1 MKKHIILTSLVA
13 MGISCSAHAASDI
26 SFGGKYTQTDGTQ
39 ANIAD
44 TLAGVPYEYTKSDGT
59 TATVADHNTAPSM
72 TDFTYTDR
80 EGNTA
85 NLSTGVPAQSDF
97 WADTTADGV
106 NVKTTQSIVS
116 GATASR
122 DNYTYLNGAGEEV
135 VLGTS
140 AQDMVEKHT
149 LSDYAGGAEVTITN
163 GTADT
168 TFDGSLY
175 SFELDNGNK
184 FTLSADGTQLLDEN
198 GSVATPGAGTEMETK
213 FNEAQA
219 AYTAD
224 KAAVDAAVADTG
236 AKSTTEQANF
246 DAANT
251 VFNDDSAKIAELDG
265 FFATVGDATDA
276 YADAQAKQQVAKD
289 AYSANDTLLQAAKD
303 VYDAP
308 ILETITNGAND
319 AIDSALAQGG
329 AIRSELD
336 QKVNLSDAEAIF
348 AEKQQWVDNTLGIE
362 SANSNSVADALTGE
376 IAGNESTFSGA
387 INVIDDAVSK
397 NTSDIAAN
405 KTAIETNATNIATNA
420 TNIAANKTAIESEV
434 ARATAAEAELD
445 GKIETNAA
453 NIAANATNIATN
465 ATNIAAN
472 KTAIESEVSRATA
485 AEAELD
491 GKIALNTTAIEE
503 EVANRVAGDE
513 MTLSAAKAYADA
525 KNSMS
530 LQSAYDYTDKKV
542 NALEKDLS
550 AGIASAAAMSSVAVS
565 NVAKGEV
572 SVGGGYGY
580 YNSQSAVALG
590 AAMGLTDNW
599 SVNAAAGLS
608 DSNITFRA
616 GTNYKFKLF

>member
-1 MKKHIILTSLVA
+1 MKKTFILTSLVA
-13 MGISCSAHAASDI
+13 IGISCSAHAASDV
-26 SFGGKYTQTDGTQ
+26 SFGGKYTQTDGAQ
-39 ANIAD
+39 ANVSDA
-44 TLAGVPYEYTKSDGT
+44 LAGVPYEYTKSDGT

-122 DNYTYLNGAGEEV
+122 DNYKYLNGAGEEV
-135 VLGTS
+135 VLGAA
-140 AQDMVEKHT
+140 AQDMVENHT
-149 LSDYAGGAEVTITN
+149 LSDYAGGTEVTVTN
-163 GTADT
+163 GAADT

-236 AKSTTEQANF
+236 AKWTTEQANF
-246 DAANT
+246 AAAET
-251 VFNDDSAKIAELDG
+251 VFNDDSAKIAELDER
-265 FFATVGDATDA
+265 FATVGVATEA
-276 YADAQAKQQVAKD
+276 LAAAKANQQVAMD
-289 AYSANDTLLQAAKD
+289 AFVANGELYQAAKD

-329 AIRSELD
+329 VIRNELD
-336 QKVNLSDAEAIF
+336 QKVNLSDAEEIF

-362 SANSNSVADALTGE
+362 SANSNAVADALTGE
-376 IAGNESTFSGA
+376 IAGDETTFSGA

-397 NTSDIAAN
+397 NTADIVAN
-405 KTAIETNATNIATNA
+405 KTAIETNATNIAV
-420 TNIAANKTAIESEV
+420 NKTAIESEV

-445 GKIETNAA
+445 GKI
-453 NIAANATNIATN
+453 
-465 ATNIAAN
+465 
-472 KTAIESEVSRATA
+472 
-485 AEAELD
+485 
-491 GKIALNTTAIEE
+491 ALNTAAIEE
-503 EVANRVAGDE
+503 EVANRIAGDE

-530 LQSAYDYTDKKV
+530 LKSAYDYTDKKV
-542 NALEKDLS
+542 DALEEELS

-608 DSNITFRA
+608 DSNVTFRA

>member
-1 MKKHIILTSLVA
+1 MKKNFILTSLVA
-13 MGISCSAHAASDI
+13 IGISCSAHAASDI

-44 TLAGVPYEYTKSDGT
+44 ALAGVPYEYTKSDGT
-59 TATVADHNTAPSM
+59 TATVADHNTDPSM

-97 WADTTADGV
+97 WADTTADSV
-106 NVKTTQSIVS
+106 NVKTTQTIVS

-135 VLGTS
+135 VLGAA
-140 AQDMVEKHT
+140 AQHMVETHT

-163 GTADT
+163 GAADT

-184 FTLSADGTQLLDEN
+184 FTLSADGTQLLDKN

-213 FNEAQA
+213 FSAAQA

-236 AKSTTEQANF
+236 AKWTTEQANF
-246 DAANT
+246 AAAET
-251 VFNDDSAKIAELDG
+251 VFNDDSAKITELDG
-265 FFATVGDATDA
+265 FFATVGTATEAYDA
-276 YADAQAKQQVAKD
+276 AQAKQQVAKD
-289 AYSANDTLLQAAKD
+289 AYAANDTLLQAAKD

-336 QKVNLSDAEAIF
+336 QKVNQSDAEAIF

-362 SANSNSVADALTGE
+362 SVKSDAVADALTGE
-376 IAGNESTFSGA
+376 IAGNETTFSGA

-445 GKIETNAA
+445 GKIALNTA
-453 NIAANATNIATN
+453 
-465 ATNIAAN
+465 
-472 KTAIESEVSRATA
+472 AIESEV
-485 AEAELD
+485 
-491 GKIALNTTAIEE
+491 
-503 EVANRVAGDE
+503 ANRIAGDE
-513 MTLSAAKAYADA
+513 RTLSAAKAYADA
-525 KNSMS
+525 KNTMS
-530 LQSAYDYTDKKV
+530 LKSAYDYTDKKV
-542 NALEKDLS
+542 DALEEELS

-608 DSNITFRA
+608 DSNVTFRA

>member
-135 VLGTS
+135 TLGTS

-198 GSVATPGAGTEMETK
+198 GSVTTPGAGTEMETK

-224 KAAVDAAVADTG
+224 KAAVDAAVTDTG
-236 AKSTTEQANF
+236 VKSTTEQANF

-251 VFNDDSAKIAELDG
+251 VFNDDSAKIEELDG

-289 AYSANDTLLQAAKD
+289 AYAANDTLLQAAKD
-303 VYDAP
+303 VYDMP

-319 AIDSALAQGG
+319 AIDNALAQGG

-405 KTAIETNATNIATNA
+405 KTAIETNAA
-420 TNIAANKTAIESEV
+420 NIAANKTAIESEV
-434 ARATAAEAELD
+434 ARATAAEAKLD

-453 NIAANATNIATN
+453 
-465 ATNIAAN
+465 NIAAN

>member
-1 MKKHIILTSLVA
+1 MKKTFILTSLVA
-13 MGISCSAHAASDI
+13 IGISCSAHAASDV
-26 SFGGKYTQTDGTQ
+26 SFGGKYTQTDGSQ
-39 ANIAD
+39 ANVSDA
-44 TLAGVPYEYTKSDGT
+44 LAGVPYEYTKSDGT
-59 TATVADHNTAPSM
+59 TATVADHNTDPTL

-122 DNYTYLNGAGEEV
+122 DNYKYLNGAGEEV
-135 VLGTS
+135 VLGAA
-140 AQDMVEKHT
+140 AQDMVENHT
-149 LSDYAGGAEVTITN
+149 LSDYAGGTEVTVTN
-163 GTADT
+163 GAADT

-236 AKSTTEQANF
+236 AKWTTEQANF
-246 DAANT
+246 AAAET
-251 VFNDDSAKIAELDG
+251 VFNDDSAKITELNG
-265 FFATVGDATDA
+265 FFATVGTATEAYDA
-276 YADAQAKQQVAKD
+276 AQAKQQVAKD
-289 AYSANDTLLQAAKD
+289 AYAANDTLLQAAKD

-336 QKVNLSDAEAIF
+336 QKVNQSDAEAIF

-362 SANSNSVADALTGE
+362 SAKTDAVADALSGE
-376 IAGNESTFSGA
+376 IAGNETTFSGA
-387 INVIDDAVSK
+387 INAIDDAVSK

-405 KTAIETNATNIATNA
+405 KTAIETNATDIAANKIAIETNATNIATNT

-434 ARATAAEAELD
+434 ARATA
-445 GKIETNAA
+445 
-453 NIAANATNIATN
+453 
-465 ATNIAAN
+465 
-472 KTAIESEVSRATA
+472 V
-485 AEAELD
+485 EAELD
-491 GKIALNTTAIEE
+491 GKIALNTAAIES
-503 EVANRVAGDE
+503 EVANRIAGDE
-513 MTLSAAKAYADA
+513 MTLSAAKAYVDA
-525 KNSMS
+525 KNSLS
-530 LQSAYDYTDKKV
+530 LKSAYDYTDKKV
-542 NALEKDLS
+542 DALEEELS

-608 DSNITFRA
+608 DSNVTFRA

>member
-1 MKKHIILTSLVA
+1 MKKHVFLTSLVA
-13 MGISCSAHAASDI
+13 IGISCSAHAASDI

-44 TLAGVPYEYTKSDGT
+44 ALAGVPYEYTKSDGT
-59 TATVADHNTAPSM
+59 TATVADHNTDPSM

-106 NVKTTQSIVS
+106 NVKTTQDIVS

-135 VLGTS
+135 VLGAE
-140 AQDMVEKHT
+140 AQHMVETHT
-149 LSDYAGGAEVTITN
+149 LSDYAGGAEVTITD
-163 GTADT
+163 GAADT

-236 AKSTTEQANF
+236 AKWTTEQANF
-246 DAANT
+246 AAAET
-251 VFNDDSAKIAELDG
+251 VFNDDSAKIEELNG
-265 FFATVGDATDA
+265 FFETVDTATEAYDA
-276 YADAQAKQQVAKD
+276 AQAKQQVAKD
-289 AYSANDTLLQAAKD
+289 AYAANDTLLQAAKD

-336 QKVNLSDAEAIF
+336 QKVNQSDAEAIF

-362 SANSNSVADALTGE
+362 SANSDAVADALTGE
-376 IAGNESTFSGA
+376 IAGNETTFSGA
-387 INVIDDAVSK
+387 INAIDNAVSK

-445 GKIETNAA
+445 GKI
-453 NIAANATNIATN
+453 
-465 ATNIAAN
+465 
-472 KTAIESEVSRATA
+472 
-485 AEAELD
+485 
-491 GKIALNTTAIEE
+491 ALNTAAIEE
-503 EVANRVAGDE
+503 EVANRIAGDE

-525 KNSMS
+525 KNTMS
-530 LQSAYDYTDKKV
+530 LKSAYDYTDKKV
-542 NALEKDLS
+542 DALEEELS

-608 DSNITFRA
+608 DSNVTFRA

>member
-1 MKKHIILTSLVA
+1 MKKNIILTSLVA
-13 MGISCSAHAASDI
+13 IGISCSAHAASDI

-44 TLAGVPYEYTKSDGT
+44 ALAGVPYEYTKSDGT
-59 TATVADHNTAPSM
+59 TATVADHNTDPSM

-135 VLGTS
+135 VLGAE
-140 AQDMVEKHT
+140 AQHMVETYT

-198 GSVATPGAGTEMETK
+198 GNTVTPGAGEIIETK

-224 KAAVDAAVADTG
+224 KAAVDAAVTDTG
-236 AKSTTEQANF
+236 AKWTTEQANF
-246 DAANT
+246 AAAEI
-251 VFNDDSAKIAELDG
+251 VFNDDSAKITELDG

-289 AYSANDTLLQAAKD
+289 AYAANDTLLRAAKD

-319 AIDSALAQGG
+319 AIDSALATGG

-336 QKVNLSDAEAIF
+336 VNATAI
-348 AEKQQWVDNTLGIE
+348 ADNKTAIE
-362 SANSNSVADALTGE
+362 TNATNITTNATNITTNATNIAANKTAIETNATN
-376 IAGNESTFSGA
+376 IATNAT
-387 INVIDDAVSK
+387 N
-397 NTSDIAAN
+397 IAAN

-434 ARATAAEAELD
+434 ARATAAEA
-445 GKIETNAA
+445 K
-453 NIAANATNIATN
+453 
-465 ATNIAAN
+465 
-472 KTAIESEVSRATA
+472 
-485 AEAELD
+485 LD
-491 GKIALNTTAIEE
+491 GKIALNTAAIES
-503 EVANRVAGDE
+503 EVANRIAGDE

-525 KNSMS
+525 KNTMS
-530 LQSAYDYTDKKV
+530 LKSAYDYTDKKV
-542 NALEKDLS
+542 DALEEDLS

-608 DSNITFRA
+608 DSNVTFRA

>member
-1 MKKHIILTSLVA
+1 MKKHVFLTSLVA
-13 MGISCSAHAASDI
+13 IAMSTPAFAATDVT
-26 SFGGKYTQTDGTQ
+26 FGGKYTQTDGTQ

-44 TLAGVPYEYTKSDGT
+44 ALAGVPYEYIKSDGT
-59 TATVADHNTAPSM
+59 TATVADHNTAPSV

-80 EGNTA
+80 EGNPA
-85 NLSTGVPAQSDF
+85 DLSTGVPAQSDF

-106 NVKTTQSIVS
+106 NVKTTQTIVS

-135 VLGTS
+135 VLG
-140 AQDMVEKHT
+140 AEEQDMVKTHT

-163 GTADT
+163 GAADT

-175 SFELDNGNK
+175 EFDFEGQTFKLSSDGLAYTLNGVPQEEPTETSSK
-184 FTLSADGTQLLDEN
+184 ALFDLL
-198 GSVATPGAGTEMETK
+198 TEVRG
-213 FNEAQA
+213 

-236 AKSTTEQANF
+236 AKWTTEQANF
-246 DAANT
+246 AAAET
-251 VFNDDSAKIAELDG
+251 VFNNDSAKITELDG
-265 FFATVGDATDA
+265 FFATVGTATNAYDA
-276 YADAQAKQQVAKD
+276 AQAKQQAAKD
-289 AYSANDTLLQAAKD
+289 AYAANDTLLNDAKA

-308 ILETITNGAND
+308 ILETITDGAND

-336 QKVNLSDAEAIF
+336 VNATAI
-348 AEKQQWVDNTLGIE
+348 ADNKTVIE
-362 SANSNSVADALTGE
+362 TNATNIATNATNIAANKTAIETNASN
-376 IAGNESTFSGA
+376 IATNATNIAANKTA
-387 INVIDDAVSK
+387 IETNASNIAT
-397 NTSDIAAN
+397 NATNIAAN
-405 KTAIETNATNIATNA
+405 KTAIETNATNIAANKTAIEVNA

-445 GKIETNAA
+445 GKI
-453 NIAANATNIATN
+453 
-465 ATNIAAN
+465 
-472 KTAIESEVSRATA
+472 
-485 AEAELD
+485 
-491 GKIALNTTAIEE
+491 ALNTAAIEE
-503 EVANRVAGDE
+503 EVANRIAGDE

-525 KNSMS
+525 KNTMS
-530 LQSAYDYTDKKV
+530 LKSAYDYTDKKV
-542 NALEKDLS
+542 DALEEELS

-608 DSNITFRA
+608 DSNVTFRA

>member
-26 SFGGKYTQTDGTQ
+26 SFGGQYTQTDGTQ
-39 ANIAD
+39 VNVAD
-44 TLAGVPYEYTKSDGT
+44 ALSSVSYEYTKSDGT
-59 TATVADHNTAPSM
+59 HATVADHNTDPSM

-80 EGNTA
+80 EGNA
-85 NLSTGVPAQSDF
+85 ADLSTGVPAQSDF

-135 VLGTS
+135 VLGTA

-149 LSDYAGGAEVTITN
+149 LSDYAGGAEVTVTN
-163 GTADT
+163 GTSDT

-184 FTLSADGTQLLDEN
+184 FTLSADGTRLLDEN
-198 GSVATPGAGTEMETK
+198 GNEVTPGAGEYIETK

-219 AYTAD
+219 AYNAD

-236 AKSTTEQANF
+236 AKWATEQANF
-246 DAANT
+246 AAAET
-251 VFNDDSAKIAELDG
+251 VFNDDSAKITELDG

-289 AYSANDTLLQAAKD
+289 AYAAKETLLQAAKD

-308 ILETITNGAND
+308 ILETITDGAND

-336 QKVNLSDAEAIF
+336 VNATAI
-348 AEKQQWVDNTLGIE
+348 
-362 SANSNSVADALTGE
+362 AD
-376 IAGNESTFSGA
+376 
-387 INVIDDAVSK
+387 
-397 NTSDIAAN
+397 N
-405 KTAIETNATNIATNA
+405 KTAIETNATNIATNSNAISAEKTRAETAEAELGDKIATNVANIASNKTVIDANAANIATNA
-420 TNIAANKTAIESEV
+420 TNIAANKTAIE
-434 ARATAAEAELD
+434 
-445 GKIETNAA
+445 
-453 NIAANATNIATN
+453 ANAV
-465 ATNIAAN
+465 NIAAN
-472 KTAIESEVSRATA
+472 KTAIESEVVRATT

-491 GKIALNTTAIEE
+491 GKIALNSAAIEE
-503 EVANRVAGDE
+503 EVANRIAGDE

-525 KNSMS
+525 KSAMS
-530 LQSAYDYTDKKV
+530 LKSAYDYADKKV
-542 NALEKDLS
+542 DALEEELS

-608 DSNITFRA
+608 DSNVTFRA

>member
-85 NLSTGVPAQSDF
+85 DLSTGVPAQSDF

-336 QKVNLSDAEAIF
+336 QKVNQSDAEAIF

-434 ARATAAEAELD
+434 
-445 GKIETNAA
+445 
-453 NIAANATNIATN
+453 
-465 ATNIAAN
+465 
-472 KTAIESEVSRATA
+472 SRATA

-503 EVANRVAGDE
+503 EVANRIAGDE

>member
-1 MKKHIILTSLVA
+1 MKKNFILTSLVA
-13 MGISCSAHAASDI
+13 IGISCSAHAASDI

-39 ANIAD
+39 ANVSDA
-44 TLAGVPYEYTKSDGT
+44 LAGVPYEYTKSDGT
-59 TATVADHNTAPSM
+59 TATVADHNTDPTL

-80 EGNTA
+80 EGNIA

-106 NVKTTQSIVS
+106 NVKTTQTIVS

-122 DNYTYLNGAGEEV
+122 DNYTYLNGAGEIV
-135 VLGTS
+135 TLGEN
-140 AQDMVEKHT
+140 AQDMKET
-149 LSDYAGGAEVTITN
+149 IALNSDYANGASVDVIN
-163 GTADT
+163 GTAGEFSGGLYT
-168 TFDGSLY
+168 VEDGGY
-175 SFELDNGNK
+175 IYR
-184 FTLSADGTQLLDEN
+184 LSEDGTKLVDDRNLDVTPTA
-198 GSVATPGAGTEMETK
+198 GSALETK
-213 FNEAQA
+213 FNNMVL
-219 AYTAD
+219 AYNTD
-224 KAAVDAAVADTG
+224 KAAIETAKTTTADN
-236 AKSTTEQANF
+236 KLLEDANF
-246 DAANT
+246 AVANT
-251 VFNDDSAKIAELDG
+251 VFENDSAKITELDG

-276 YADAQAKQQVAKD
+276 YDAAQAKQQVAKD
-289 AYSANDTLLQAAKD
+289 AYAANDTLLRAAKD

-336 QKVNLSDAEAIF
+336 QKVNRSDAEAIF

-362 SANSNSVADALTGE
+362 SVKSDAVADALTGE
-376 IAGNESTFSGA
+376 IAGNETTFSGA

-405 KTAIETNATNIATNA
+405 KTAIETNATNIA
-420 TNIAANKTAIESEV
+420 ANKTAIESEV
-434 ARATAAEAELD
+434 ARATAAEAQ
-445 GKIETNAA
+445 
-453 NIAANATNIATN
+453 
-465 ATNIAAN
+465 
-472 KTAIESEVSRATA
+472 
-485 AEAELD
+485 LD
-491 GKIALNTTAIEE
+491 GKIALNTAAIES
-503 EVANRVAGDE
+503 EVANRIAGDE

-525 KNSMS
+525 KNTMS
-530 LQSAYDYTDKKV
+530 LKSAYDYTDKKV
-542 NALEKDLS
+542 DALEEELS

-608 DSNITFRA
+608 DSNVTFRA

>member
-26 SFGGKYTQTDGTQ
+26 SFGGQYTQTDGTQ
-39 ANIAD
+39 ANVAD
-44 TLAGVPYEYTKSDGT
+44 ALSSVSYEYTKSDGT
-59 TATVADHNTAPSM
+59 TATVADHNTDPSM

-80 EGNTA
+80 EGNA
-85 NLSTGVPAQSDF
+85 ADLSTGVPAQSDF

-135 VLGTS
+135 VLGAA

-149 LSDYAGGAEVTITN
+149 LSDYAGGAEVTVTN
-163 GTADT
+163 GTSDT

-236 AKSTTEQANF
+236 AKWTTEQANF
-246 DAANT
+246 AAAET
-251 VFNDDSAKIAELDG
+251 VFNDDSAKITELDG
-265 FFATVGDATDA
+265 FFATVGTATDA

-289 AYSANDTLLQAAKD
+289 AYAANDTLLQAAKD

-336 QKVNLSDAEAIF
+336 VNATAI
-348 AEKQQWVDNTLGIE
+348 
-362 SANSNSVADALTGE
+362 AD
-376 IAGNESTFSGA
+376 
-387 INVIDDAVSK
+387 
-397 NTSDIAAN
+397 N
-405 KTAIETNATNIATNA
+405 KTAIETNATNIATNSNAISAEKTRAETAEAELGGKIETNTANIATNATNIATNA
-420 TNIAANKTAIESEV
+420 TNIAANKTAIE
-434 ARATAAEAELD
+434 A
-445 GKIETNAA
+445 NAA
-453 NIAANATNIATN
+453 NIATN

-472 KTAIESEVSRATA
+472 KTAIETNATNIAANKTAIEANAVNIAANKTAIESEVVRATT

-491 GKIALNTTAIEE
+491 GKIALNSAAIEE
-503 EVANRVAGDE
+503 EVANRIAGDE

-525 KNSMS
+525 KSAMS
-530 LQSAYDYTDKKV
+530 LKSAYDYADKKV
-542 NALEKDLS
+542 DALEEELS

-608 DSNITFRA
+608 DSNVTFRA

>member
-26 SFGGKYTQTDGTQ
+26 SFGGQYTQTDGTQ
-39 ANIAD
+39 VNVAD
-44 TLAGVPYEYTKSDGT
+44 ALSSVSYEYTKSDGT
-59 TATVADHNTAPSM
+59 HATVADHNTDPSM

-80 EGNTA
+80 EGNA
-85 NLSTGVPAQSDF
+85 ADLSTGVPAQSDF

-135 VLGTS
+135 VLGAA

-149 LSDYAGGAEVTITN
+149 LSDYAGGAEVTVTN
-163 GTADT
+163 GTSDT

-184 FTLSADGTQLLDEN
+184 FTLSADGTRLLDEN
-198 GSVATPGAGTEMETK
+198 GNEVTPGAGEYIETK

-219 AYTAD
+219 AYNAD
-224 KAAVDAAVADTG
+224 KAAVDAAVTDTG
-236 AKSTTEQANF
+236 AKWATEQANF
-246 DAANT
+246 AAAET
-251 VFNDDSAKIAELDG
+251 VFNDDSAKITELDG

-289 AYSANDTLLQAAKD
+289 AYAAKETLLQAAKD

-308 ILETITNGAND
+308 ILETITDGAND

-336 QKVNLSDAEAIF
+336 VNATAI
-348 AEKQQWVDNTLGIE
+348 
-362 SANSNSVADALTGE
+362 AD
-376 IAGNESTFSGA
+376 
-387 INVIDDAVSK
+387 
-397 NTSDIAAN
+397 N
-405 KTAIETNATNIATNA
+405 KTAIETNATNIATNSNAISAEKTRAETAEAELGDKIA
-420 TNIAANKTAIESEV
+420 TNAANIASNKTAIDANAANIATNAANIASNKTAIDANTANIAANKTAIESEV
-434 ARATAAEAELD
+434 VRAT
-445 GKIETNAA
+445 T
-453 NIAANATNIATN
+453 
-465 ATNIAAN
+465 
-472 KTAIESEVSRATA
+472 

-491 GKIALNTTAIEE
+491 GKIALNSAAIEE
-503 EVANRVAGDE
+503 EVANRIAGDE

-525 KNSMS
+525 KSAMS
-530 LQSAYDYTDKKV
+530 LKSAYDYADKKV
-542 NALEKDLS
+542 DALEEELS

-608 DSNITFRA
+608 DSNVTFRA

>member
-1 MKKHIILTSLVA
+1 MKKTFVLTSL
-13 MGISCSAHAASDI
+13 AAIVMSSPAIAATDVTF
-26 SFGGKYTQTDGTQ
+26 SGKYNGDMNVADGV
-39 ANIAD
+39 AD
-44 TLAGVPYEYTKSDGT
+44 TTYDYVKSDGT
-59 TATVADHNTAPSM
+59 SASGVAYNMDPLL
-72 TDFTYTDR
+72 TDFTYTDK
-80 EGNTA
+80 EGNQA
-85 NLSTGVPAQSDF
+85 DLSTGTPVQSDF
-97 WADTTADGV
+97 VGATVADGV
-106 NVKTTQSIVS
+106 NVKSTQEVVS

-122 DNYTYLNGAGEEV
+122 DNYTYVNGAGDEV
-135 VLGTS
+135 VLGTA
-140 AQDMVEKHT
+140 AQDMVDTHT

-163 GTADT
+163 GAADT

-236 AKSTTEQANF
+236 AKWTTEQANF
-246 DAANT
+246 AAAET
-251 VFNDDSAKIAELDG
+251 VFNDDSAKIAELDER
-265 FFATVGDATDA
+265 FSTVGVATEA
-276 YADAQAKQQVAKD
+276 LAAAKANQQVAMD
-289 AYSANDTLLQAAKD
+289 AFVANGELFQAAKD

-329 AIRSELD
+329 AIRNELD
-336 QKVNLSDAEAIF
+336 QKVNLSDAEEIF

-362 SANSNSVADALTGE
+362 SANSNAVAGALTGE
-376 IAGNESTFSGA
+376 IAGDETTFSGA

-397 NTSDIAAN
+397 NTADIAAN

-420 TNIAANKTAIESEV
+420 ANIATNATNIAENKTAIESEV
-434 ARATAAEAELD
+434 ARA
-445 GKIETNAA
+445 K
-453 NIAANATNIATN
+453 
-465 ATNIAAN
+465 
-472 KTAIESEVSRATA
+472 A

-491 GKIALNTTAIEE
+491 GKIALNTAAIEE
-503 EVANRVAGDE
+503 EVANRIAGDD

-530 LQSAYDYTDKKV
+530 LKSAYDYADSKV
-542 NALEKDLS
+542 NALEDEMS
-550 AGIASAAAMSSVAVS
+550 AGIASAVAMSSVAVS

-608 DSNITFRA
+608 DSNVTFRA

>member
-1 MKKHIILTSLVA
+1 MKKTFILTSLVA
-13 MGISCSAHAASDI
+13 IGISCSAHAASDV
-26 SFGGKYTQTDGTQ
+26 SFGGKYTQTDGSQ
-39 ANIAD
+39 ANVSDA
-44 TLAGVPYEYTKSDGT
+44 LAGVPYEYTKSDGT
-59 TATVADHNTAPSM
+59 TATVADHNTDPTL

-85 NLSTGVPAQSDF
+85 NLSTGTPAQSDF

-122 DNYTYLNGAGEEV
+122 DNYKYLNGAGEEV
-135 VLGTS
+135 VLGAA
-140 AQDMVEKHT
+140 AQDMVENHT
-149 LSDYAGGAEVTITN
+149 LSDYAGGTEVTITN

-236 AKSTTEQANF
+236 AKWATEQSNF
-246 DAANT
+246 AAAET
-251 VFNDDSAKIAELDG
+251 VFNNDSAKITELDG
-265 FFATVGDATDA
+265 FFATVGTATEAYDA
-276 YADAQAKQQVAKD
+276 AQAKQQVAKD
-289 AYSANDTLLQAAKD
+289 AYAANDTLLQAAKD
-303 VYDAP
+303 VYDAL

-336 QKVNLSDAEAIF
+336 QKVNRSDAEAIF

-362 SANSNSVADALTGE
+362 SAKTDAVADALSGE
-376 IAGNESTFSGA
+376 IAGNETTFSGA

-405 KTAIETNATNIATNA
+405 KTAIETNATDIAANKIAIETNATNIATNA

-434 ARATAAEAELD
+434 ARATA
-445 GKIETNAA
+445 
-453 NIAANATNIATN
+453 
-465 ATNIAAN
+465 
-472 KTAIESEVSRATA
+472 V
-485 AEAELD
+485 EAELD
-491 GKIALNTTAIEE
+491 GKIALNTAAIEE
-503 EVANRVAGDE
+503 EVANRIAGDE

-530 LQSAYDYTDKKV
+530 LKSAYDYTDKRV
-542 NALEKDLS
+542 DALEEELS
-550 AGIASAAAMSSVAVS
+550 AGIASAAAMSSVVVS

-572 SVGGGYGY
+572 SIGGGYGY

-590 AAMGLTDNW
+590 AAIGLTDNW

-608 DSNITFRA
+608 DSNVTVRA

>member
-1 MKKHIILTSLVA
+1 MKKHVFLTSLVA
-13 MGISCSAHAASDI
+13 IGISCSAHAASDI

-44 TLAGVPYEYTKSDGT
+44 ALAGVPYEYTKSDGT

-80 EGNTA
+80 KGNTA

-106 NVKTTQSIVS
+106 NVKTTQDIVS

-135 VLGTS
+135 VLGAE
-140 AQDMVEKHT
+140 AQHMVETHT

-236 AKSTTEQANF
+236 AKWTTERANF
-246 DAANT
+246 AAAET
-251 VFNDDSAKIAELDG
+251 VFNDDSAKIEELNG
-265 FFATVGDATDA
+265 FFETVDTATEAYDA
-276 YADAQAKQQVAKD
+276 AQAKQQVAKD
-289 AYSANDTLLQAAKD
+289 AYAANDTLLQAAKD

-336 QKVNLSDAEAIF
+336 QKVNQSDAEAIF

-362 SANSNSVADALTGE
+362 SANSDAVADALTGE

-387 INVIDDAVSK
+387 INAIDNAVSK
-397 NTSDIAAN
+397 NTSDIAANKTAIESNATNIATNTANIATNATNIAAN

-445 GKIETNAA
+445 GKI
-453 NIAANATNIATN
+453 
-465 ATNIAAN
+465 
-472 KTAIESEVSRATA
+472 
-485 AEAELD
+485 
-491 GKIALNTTAIEE
+491 ALNTAAIEE
-503 EVANRVAGDE
+503 EVANRIAGDE

>member
-1 MKKHIILTSLVA
+1 MKKTFVLTSL
-13 MGISCSAHAASDI
+13 AAIVMSSPAIAATDVTF
-26 SFGGKYTQTDGTQ
+26 SGKYNGDMNVADGV
-39 ANIAD
+39 AD
-44 TLAGVPYEYTKSDGT
+44 TTYDYVKSDGT
-59 TATVADHNTAPSM
+59 SASGVAYNTDPLL
-72 TDFTYTDR
+72 TDFTYTDK
-80 EGNTA
+80 EGNQA
-85 NLSTGVPAQSDF
+85 DLSTGTPVQSDF
-97 WADTTADGV
+97 VGATVADGV
-106 NVKTTQSIVS
+106 NVKTTQEVVS
-116 GATASR
+116 GAAASR
-122 DNYTYLNGAGEEV
+122 GNYTYVNGAGDEV
-135 VLGTS
+135 TLGTA
-140 AQDMVEKHT
+140 AQDMVDTHT

-236 AKSTTEQANF
+236 AKWTTEQANF
-246 DAANT
+246 AAAET
-251 VFNDDSAKIAELDG
+251 VFNDDSAKIAELDER
-265 FFATVGDATDA
+265 FATVGVATEA
-276 YADAQAKQQVAKD
+276 LAAAKANQQVAMD
-289 AYSANDTLLQAAKD
+289 AFVANGELYQAAKD

-329 AIRSELD
+329 VIRNELD
-336 QKVNLSDAEAIF
+336 QKVNLSDAEEIF

-362 SANSNSVADALTGE
+362 SANSNAVADALTGE
-376 IAGNESTFSGA
+376 IAGDETTFSGA

-397 NTSDIAAN
+397 NTADIVAN
-405 KTAIETNATNIATNA
+405 KTAIETNATNIAV
-420 TNIAANKTAIESEV
+420 NKTAIESEV

-445 GKIETNAA
+445 GKI
-453 NIAANATNIATN
+453 
-465 ATNIAAN
+465 
-472 KTAIESEVSRATA
+472 
-485 AEAELD
+485 
-491 GKIALNTTAIEE
+491 ALNTAAIEE
-503 EVANRVAGDE
+503 EVANRIAGDE

-530 LQSAYDYTDKKV
+530 LKSAYDYADSKV
-542 NALEKDLS
+542 NALEDEMS
-550 AGIASAAAMSSVAVS
+550 AGIASAVAMSSVAVS

-608 DSNITFRA
+608 DSNVTFRA

>member
-1 MKKHIILTSLVA
+1 

-26 SFGGKYTQTDGTQ
+26 SFGGNYTQTDGTQ

-44 TLAGVPYEYTKSDGT
+44 ALAGVPYEYTKSDGT

-135 VLGTS
+135 ALGTS
-140 AQDMVEKHT
+140 AQDMVEKHI

-198 GSVATPGAGTEMETK
+198 GNTVTPGAGEIIETK

-246 DAANT
+246 AAAET

-265 FFATVGDATDA
+265 FFATVGTATDA

-289 AYSANDTLLQAAKD
+289 AYAANDTLLQAAKD

-405 KTAIETNATNIATNA
+405 KTAIETNATNIAANKTAIETNA
-420 TNIAANKTAIESEV
+420 TNIAANKTAIE
-434 ARATAAEAELD
+434 
-445 GKIETNAA
+445 TNAT
-453 NIAANATNIATN
+453 NIAANKTAIETNATNIATN
-465 ATNIAAN
+465 AANIAAN

-503 EVANRVAGDE
+503 EVANRIAGDE

>member
-26 SFGGKYTQTDGTQ
+26 SFGGQYTQTDGTQ
-39 ANIAD
+39 ANVAD
-44 TLAGVPYEYTKSDGT
+44 ALSSVSYEYTKSDGT
-59 TATVADHNTAPSM
+59 TATVADHNTDPSM

-80 EGNTA
+80 EGNA
-85 NLSTGVPAQSDF
+85 ADLSTGVPAQSDF

-135 VLGTS
+135 VLGAA

-149 LSDYAGGAEVTITN
+149 LSDYAGGAEVTVTN
-163 GTADT
+163 GTSDT

-236 AKSTTEQANF
+236 AKWTTEQANF
-246 DAANT
+246 AAAET
-251 VFNDDSAKIAELDG
+251 VFNDDSAKITELDG
-265 FFATVGDATDA
+265 FFATVGTATDA

-289 AYSANDTLLQAAKD
+289 AYAANDTLLQAAKD

-336 QKVNLSDAEAIF
+336 QKVNQSDAEAIF

-362 SANSNSVADALTGE
+362 SANSDAVADALTGE
-376 IAGNESTFSGA
+376 IAGNETTFSGA
-387 INVIDDAVSK
+387 INAIDNAVSK
-397 NTSDIAAN
+397 NASDIAAN

-434 ARATAAEAELD
+434 VRAT
-445 GKIETNAA
+445 T
-453 NIAANATNIATN
+453 
-465 ATNIAAN
+465 
-472 KTAIESEVSRATA
+472 

-491 GKIALNTTAIEE
+491 GKIALNSAAIEE
-503 EVANRVAGDE
+503 EVANRIAGDE

-525 KNSMS
+525 KSAMS
-530 LQSAYDYTDKKV
+530 LKSAYDYTDKKV
-542 NALEKDLS
+542 DALEEELS

-608 DSNITFRA
+608 DSNVTFRA

>member
-1 MKKHIILTSLVA
+1 MKKHVFLTSLVA
-13 MGISCSAHAASDI
+13 IGISCSAHAASDI

-44 TLAGVPYEYTKSDGT
+44 ALAGVPYEYTKSDGT
-59 TATVADHNTAPSM
+59 TATVADHNTDPSM

-106 NVKTTQSIVS
+106 NVKTTQTIVS

-135 VLGTS
+135 ILGTE
-140 AQDMVEKHT
+140 AQHMVETHT

-163 GTADT
+163 GAADT

-236 AKSTTEQANF
+236 AKWATEQSNF
-246 DAANT
+246 AAAET
-251 VFNDDSAKIAELDG
+251 VFNDDSAKITELNG
-265 FFATVGDATDA
+265 FFATVGTATEAYDA
-276 YADAQAKQQVAKD
+276 AQAKQQVAKD
-289 AYSANDTLLQAAKD
+289 AYAANDTLLQAAKD

-336 QKVNLSDAEAIF
+336 QKVNQSDAEAIF

-362 SANSNSVADALTGE
+362 SANSDAVADALTGE
-376 IAGNESTFSGA
+376 IAGNETTFSGA
-387 INVIDDAVSK
+387 INAIDNAVSK

-445 GKIETNAA
+445 GKI
-453 NIAANATNIATN
+453 
-465 ATNIAAN
+465 
-472 KTAIESEVSRATA
+472 
-485 AEAELD
+485 
-491 GKIALNTTAIEE
+491 ALNTAAIEE
-503 EVANRVAGDE
+503 EVANRIAGDE

-525 KNSMS
+525 KNTMS
-530 LQSAYDYTDKKV
+530 LKSAYDYTDKKV
-542 NALEKDLS
+542 DALEEELS

-608 DSNITFRA
+608 DSNVTFRA

>member
-1 MKKHIILTSLVA
+1 MKKTFILTSLVA
-13 MGISCSAHAASDI
+13 IGISCSAHAASDI

-39 ANIAD
+39 ANVSDA
-44 TLAGVPYEYTKSDGT
+44 LAGVPYEYTKSDGT
-59 TATVADHNTAPSM
+59 TATVADHNTDPTL

-85 NLSTGVPAQSDF
+85 NLSTGTPAQSDF

-122 DNYTYLNGAGEEV
+122 DNYKYLNGAGEEV
-135 VLGTS
+135 VLGAA
-140 AQDMVEKHT
+140 AQDMVENHT
-149 LSDYAGGAEVTITN
+149 LSDYAGGTEVTVTN

-236 AKSTTEQANF
+236 AKWATEQSNF
-246 DAANT
+246 AAAET
-251 VFNDDSAKIAELDG
+251 VFNNDSAKITELDG
-265 FFATVGDATDA
+265 FFATVGTATEAYDA
-276 YADAQAKQQVAKD
+276 AQAKQQVAKD
-289 AYSANDTLLQAAKD
+289 AYAANDTLLQAAKD

-319 AIDSALAQGG
+319 AIDSALATGG

-336 QKVNLSDAEAIF
+336 QKVNRSDAEAIF

-362 SANSNSVADALTGE
+362 SAKTDAVADALSGE
-376 IAGNESTFSGA
+376 IAGNETTFSGA

-434 ARATAAEAELD
+434 ARATA
-445 GKIETNAA
+445 
-453 NIAANATNIATN
+453 
-465 ATNIAAN
+465 
-472 KTAIESEVSRATA
+472 V
-485 AEAELD
+485 EAELD
-491 GKIALNTTAIEE
+491 GKIALNTAAIES
-503 EVANRVAGDE
+503 EVANRIAGDE

-530 LQSAYDYTDKKV
+530 LKSAYDYTDKKV
-542 NALEKDLS
+542 DALEEELS

-608 DSNITFRA
+608 DSNVTFRA

>member
-1 MKKHIILTSLVA
+1 MKKHVFLTSLVA
-13 MGISCSAHAASDI
+13 IGISCSAHAASDI

-44 TLAGVPYEYTKSDGT
+44 ALASVPYEYTKSDGT

-85 NLSTGVPAQSDF
+85 NLSTGTPTQSDF
-97 WADTTADGV
+97 YADTTADGV
-106 NVKTTQSIVS
+106 NVKTTQTIVS

-135 VLGTS
+135 VLGAE
-140 AQDMVEKHT
+140 AQHMVETHT
-149 LSDYAGGAEVTITN
+149 LSDYAGGAEVTVTN

-236 AKSTTEQANF
+236 AKWTTEQANF
-246 DAANT
+246 AAAET
-251 VFNDDSAKIAELDG
+251 VFNDDSAKITELDG
-265 FFATVGDATDA
+265 FFATVGTATEAYDA
-276 YADAQAKQQVAKD
+276 AQAKQQVAKD
-289 AYSANDTLLQAAKD
+289 AYAANDTLLQDAKD

-336 QKVNLSDAEAIF
+336 QKVNQSDAEAIF

-362 SANSNSVADALTGE
+362 SANSDAVADALTGE
-376 IAGNESTFSGA
+376 IAGNETTFSGA
-387 INVIDDAVSK
+387 INAIDNAVSK

-445 GKIETNAA
+445 GKI
-453 NIAANATNIATN
+453 
-465 ATNIAAN
+465 
-472 KTAIESEVSRATA
+472 
-485 AEAELD
+485 
-491 GKIALNTTAIEE
+491 ALNTAAIEE
-503 EVANRVAGDE
+503 EVANRIAGDE

-525 KNSMS
+525 KNTMS
-530 LQSAYDYTDKKV
+530 LKSAYDYTDKKV
-542 NALEKDLS
+542 DALEEELS

-608 DSNITFRA
+608 DSNVTFRA

>member
-26 SFGGKYTQTDGTQ
+26 SFGGKYTQTDGTH

-44 TLAGVPYEYTKSDGT
+44 ALAGVPYEYTKSDGT

-85 NLSTGVPAQSDF
+85 DLSTGVPAQSDF

-122 DNYTYLNGAGEEV
+122 DNYTYLNGAGDEV
-135 VLGTS
+135 ALGTS

-198 GSVATPGAGTEMETK
+198 GNTVTPGAGEIIETK

-236 AKSTTEQANF
+236 AKWTTEQSNF
-246 DAANT
+246 AAAET
-251 VFNDDSAKIAELDG
+251 VFNDDSAKITELDG
-265 FFATVGDATDA
+265 FFATVDTATDA

-397 NTSDIAAN
+397 NTSDIAVN
-405 KTAIETNATNIATNA
+405 KTAIETNAA
-420 TNIAANKTAIESEV
+420 
-434 ARATAAEAELD
+434 
-445 GKIETNAA
+445 
-453 NIAANATNIATN
+453 
-465 ATNIAAN
+465 NIAAN

-503 EVANRVAGDE
+503 EVANRIAGDE

>member
-1 MKKHIILTSLVA
+1 MKKHVFLTSLVA
-13 MGISCSAHAASDI
+13 IGISCSAHAASDI

-44 TLAGVPYEYTKSDGT
+44 ALAGVPYEYTKSDGT

-80 EGNTA
+80 EGNPA
-85 NLSTGVPAQSDF
+85 DLSTGVPAQSDF
-97 WADTTADGV
+97 YADTTADGV
-106 NVKTTQSIVS
+106 NVKTTQDIVS

-135 VLGTS
+135 VLGAE
-140 AQDMVEKHT
+140 AQHMVETHT
-149 LSDYAGGAEVTITN
+149 LSDYAGGAEVTITD
-163 GTADT
+163 GAADT

-213 FNEAQA
+213 FNEAQT

-236 AKSTTEQANF
+236 AKWTTEQANF
-246 DAANT
+246 AAAET
-251 VFNDDSAKIAELDG
+251 VFNDDSAKITELNG
-265 FFATVGDATDA
+265 FFATVGTATEAYDA
-276 YADAQAKQQVAKD
+276 AQAKQQVAKD
-289 AYSANDTLLQAAKD
+289 AYAANETLLNDAKD

-336 QKVNLSDAEAIF
+336 QKVNQSDAEAIF

-362 SANSNSVADALTGE
+362 SANSDAVADALTGE
-376 IAGNESTFSGA
+376 IAGNETTFSGA
-387 INVIDDAVSK
+387 INAIDNAVSK

-405 KTAIETNATNIATNA
+405 KTAIETNA

-445 GKIETNAA
+445 GKI
-453 NIAANATNIATN
+453 
-465 ATNIAAN
+465 
-472 KTAIESEVSRATA
+472 
-485 AEAELD
+485 
-491 GKIALNTTAIEE
+491 ALNTAAIEE
-503 EVANRVAGDE
+503 EVANRIAGDE

-525 KNSMS
+525 KNTMS
-530 LQSAYDYTDKKV
+530 LKSAYDYTDKKV
-542 NALEKDLS
+542 DALEEELS

-608 DSNITFRA
+608 DSNVTFRA

>member
-1 MKKHIILTSLVA
+1 MKKHVFLTSLVA
-13 MGISCSAHAASDI
+13 ISISCSAHAASDI

-44 TLAGVPYEYTKSDGT
+44 ALAGVPYEYTKSDGT
-59 TATVADHNTAPSM
+59 TATVADHNTDPSM

-80 EGNTA
+80 EGNPA
-85 NLSTGVPAQSDF
+85 DLSTGVPAQSDF

-106 NVKTTQSIVS
+106 NVKTTQTIVS

-135 VLGTS
+135 VLGAE
-140 AQDMVEKHT
+140 AQHMVETHT

-163 GTADT
+163 GAADT

-224 KAAVDAAVADTG
+224 KAAVDAAVTDTG
-236 AKSTTEQANF
+236 AKWATEQSNF
-246 DAANT
+246 AAAET
-251 VFNDDSAKIAELDG
+251 VFNDDSAKITELDG
-265 FFATVGDATDA
+265 FFATVGTATDA
-276 YADAQAKQQVAKD
+276 YAEAQAKQQVAKD
-289 AYSANDTLLQAAKD
+289 AYAANDTLLQAAKD
-303 VYDAP
+303 VYNAP

-336 QKVNLSDAEAIF
+336 QKVNQSDAEAIF
-348 AEKQQWVDNTLGIE
+348 AEKQQWIDNTLGIE
-362 SANSNSVADALTGE
+362 SVKSDAVSDALTGE
-376 IAGNESTFSGA
+376 IAGNETTFSGA
-387 INVIDDAVSK
+387 INSIDNAVSK

-405 KTAIETNATNIATNA
+405 KTAIESEVARAETVEAELDGKIETNTANIATNATNIAANKTAIETNTANIATNA

-434 ARATAAEAELD
+434 ARATAAEAQ
-445 GKIETNAA
+445 
-453 NIAANATNIATN
+453 
-465 ATNIAAN
+465 
-472 KTAIESEVSRATA
+472 
-485 AEAELD
+485 LD
-491 GKIALNTTAIEE
+491 GKIALNTAAIEE
-503 EVANRVAGDE
+503 EVANRIAGDE

-525 KNSMS
+525 KNTMS
-530 LQSAYDYTDKKV
+530 LKSAYDYTDKKV
-542 NALEKDLS
+542 DALEEELS

-608 DSNITFRA
+608 DSNVTFRA

>member
-26 SFGGKYTQTDGTQ
+26 SFGGQYTQTDGTQ
-39 ANIAD
+39 ANVAD
-44 TLAGVPYEYTKSDGT
+44 ALSSVSYEYTKSDGT
-59 TATVADHNTAPSM
+59 TATVADHNTDPSM

-80 EGNTA
+80 EGNA
-85 NLSTGVPAQSDF
+85 ADLSTGVPAQSDF

-135 VLGTS
+135 VLGAA

-149 LSDYAGGAEVTITN
+149 LSDYAGGAEVTVTN
-163 GTADT
+163 GTSDT

-236 AKSTTEQANF
+236 AKWTTEQANF
-246 DAANT
+246 AAAET
-251 VFNDDSAKIAELDG
+251 VFNDDSAKITELDG
-265 FFATVGDATDA
+265 FFATVGTATDA

-289 AYSANDTLLQAAKD
+289 AYAANDTLLQAAKD

-336 QKVNLSDAEAIF
+336 VNATAI
-348 AEKQQWVDNTLGIE
+348 
-362 SANSNSVADALTGE
+362 AD
-376 IAGNESTFSGA
+376 
-387 INVIDDAVSK
+387 
-397 NTSDIAAN
+397 N
-405 KTAIETNATNIATNA
+405 KTAIETNATNIATNSNAISAEKTRAETAEAELGGKIETNTANIATNATNIATNA
-420 TNIAANKTAIESEV
+420 TNIAANKTAIE
-434 ARATAAEAELD
+434 
-445 GKIETNAA
+445 
-453 NIAANATNIATN
+453 TN

-472 KTAIESEVSRATA
+472 KTAIEANAVNIAANKTAIESEVVRATT

-491 GKIALNTTAIEE
+491 GKIALNSAAIEE
-503 EVANRVAGDE
+503 EVANRIAGDE

-525 KNSMS
+525 KSAMS
-530 LQSAYDYTDKKV
+530 LKSAYDYADKKV
-542 NALEKDLS
+542 DALEEELS

-608 DSNITFRA
+608 DSNVTFRA

>member
-1 MKKHIILTSLVA
+1 
-13 MGISCSAHAASDI
+13 
-26 SFGGKYTQTDGTQ
+26 
-39 ANIAD
+39 
-44 TLAGVPYEYTKSDGT
+44 
-59 TATVADHNTAPSM
+59 
-72 TDFTYTDR
+72 
-80 EGNTA
+80 
-85 NLSTGVPAQSDF
+85 
-97 WADTTADGV
+97 
-106 NVKTTQSIVS
+106 
-116 GATASR
+116 
-122 DNYTYLNGAGEEV
+122 
-135 VLGTS
+135 
-140 AQDMVEKHT
+140 
-149 LSDYAGGAEVTITN
+149 
-163 GTADT
+163 
-168 TFDGSLY
+168 DGSLY

-236 AKSTTEQANF
+236 AKWTTEQANF
-246 DAANT
+246 AAAET
-251 VFNDDSAKIAELDG
+251 VFNDDSAKIEELNG
-265 FFATVGDATDA
+265 FFETVGTATEAYDA
-276 YADAQAKQQVAKD
+276 AQAKQQVAKD
-289 AYSANDTLLQAAKD
+289 AYAANDTLLQAAKD

-336 QKVNLSDAEAIF
+336 QKVNQSDAEAIF

-362 SANSNSVADALTGE
+362 SAKTDAVADALSGE
-376 IAGNESTFSGA
+376 IAGNETTFSGA
-387 INVIDDAVSK
+387 INAIDNAVSK

-445 GKIETNAA
+445 GKI
-453 NIAANATNIATN
+453 
-465 ATNIAAN
+465 
-472 KTAIESEVSRATA
+472 
-485 AEAELD
+485 
-491 GKIALNTTAIEE
+491 ALNTAAIEE
-503 EVANRVAGDE
+503 EVANRIAGDE

-525 KNSMS
+525 KNTMS
-530 LQSAYDYTDKKV
+530 LKSAYDYTDKKV
-542 NALEKDLS
+542 DALEEELS

-608 DSNITFRA
+608 DSNVTFRA

>member
-1 MKKHIILTSLVA
+1 MKKNFILTSLVA
-13 MGISCSAHAASDI
+13 IGISCSAHAASDI

-39 ANIAD
+39 ANVSDA
-44 TLAGVPYEYTKSDGT
+44 LAGVPYEYTKSDGT
-59 TATVADHNTAPSM
+59 TATVADHNTDPTL

-80 EGNTA
+80 EGNPA
-85 NLSTGVPAQSDF
+85 DLSTGVPAQSDF

-106 NVKTTQSIVS
+106 NVKTTQTIVS

-135 VLGTS
+135 VLGAA
-140 AQDMVEKHT
+140 AQNMVENHT

-184 FTLSADGTQLLDEN
+184 FTLSADGTRLLDEN
-198 GSVATPGAGTEMETK
+198 GNEVTPGAGEIIETK
-213 FNEAQA
+213 FNKAQA

-236 AKSTTEQANF
+236 AKWTTEQANF
-246 DAANT
+246 AAADT
-251 VFNDDSAKIAELDG
+251 VFNDDSAKITELDG

-276 YADAQAKQQVAKD
+276 YDAAQAKQQVAKD
-289 AYSANDTLLQAAKD
+289 AYAANDTLLRAAKD

-336 QKVNLSDAEAIF
+336 QKVNRSDAEAIF

-362 SANSNSVADALTGE
+362 SVKSDAVADALTGE
-376 IAGNESTFSGA
+376 IAGNETTFSGA

-405 KTAIETNATNIATNA
+405 KTAIETNATNIA
-420 TNIAANKTAIESEV
+420 ANKTAIESEV
-434 ARATAAEAELD
+434 ARATAAEAQ
-445 GKIETNAA
+445 
-453 NIAANATNIATN
+453 
-465 ATNIAAN
+465 
-472 KTAIESEVSRATA
+472 
-485 AEAELD
+485 LD
-491 GKIALNTTAIEE
+491 GKIALNTAAIES
-503 EVANRVAGDE
+503 EVANRIAGDE

-525 KNSMS
+525 KNTMS
-530 LQSAYDYTDKKV
+530 LKSAYDYTDKKV
-542 NALEKDLS
+542 DALEEELS

-608 DSNITFRA
+608 DSNVTFRA

>member
-1 MKKHIILTSLVA
+1 

-44 TLAGVPYEYTKSDGT
+44 ALAGVPYEYTKSDGT
-59 TATVADHNTAPSM
+59 TATVADHHTAPSM

-122 DNYTYLNGAGEEV
+122 DNYTYLNGAGDEV
-135 VLGTS
+135 ALGTS

-184 FTLSADGTQLLDEN
+184 FTLSADGAQLLDEN
-198 GSVATPGAGTEMETK
+198 GNTVTPGAGEIIETK

-224 KAAVDAAVADTG
+224 KAAVDAAVTDTG
-236 AKSTTEQANF
+236 AKWTTEQANF
-246 DAANT
+246 TAAET

-265 FFATVGDATDA
+265 FFATVGTATDA

-319 AIDSALAQGG
+319 AIDGALAQGG

-405 KTAIETNATNIATNA
+405 KTAIETNATNIAANKTAIETNA
-420 TNIAANKTAIESEV
+420 TNIAANKTAIE
-434 ARATAAEAELD
+434 
-445 GKIETNAA
+445 TNAT
-453 NIAANATNIATN
+453 NIAANKTAIETNATNIATN
-465 ATNIAAN
+465 AANIAAN

-503 EVANRVAGDE
+503 EVANRIAGDE

>member
-1 MKKHIILTSLVA
+1 MKKTFVLTSL
-13 MGISCSAHAASDI
+13 AAIVMSSPAIAATDVTF
-26 SFGGKYTQTDGTQ
+26 SGKYNGDMNVADGV
-39 ANIAD
+39 AD
-44 TLAGVPYEYTKSDGT
+44 TTYDYVKSDGT
-59 TATVADHNTAPSM
+59 SASGVAYNTAPLL
-72 TDFTYTDR
+72 TDFTYTDK
-80 EGNTA
+80 EGNQA
-85 NLSTGVPAQSDF
+85 DLSTGTPVQSDF
-97 WADTTADGV
+97 VGATVADGV
-106 NVKTTQSIVS
+106 NVKSTQEVVS

-122 DNYTYLNGAGEEV
+122 GNYTYVNGAGEEV
-135 VLGTS
+135 VLGTA
-140 AQDMVEKHT
+140 AQDMVDTHT

-163 GTADT
+163 GVVDT

-198 GSVATPGAGTEMETK
+198 GSVAAPGAGTEMETK

-236 AKSTTEQANF
+236 AKWTTEQANF
-246 DAANT
+246 AVAET
-251 VFNDDSAKIAELDG
+251 VFNDDSAKIAELDER
-265 FFATVGDATDA
+265 FATVGVATEA
-276 YADAQAKQQVAKD
+276 LAAAKANQQVAMD
-289 AYSANDTLLQAAKD
+289 AFVANGELYQAAKD

-329 AIRSELD
+329 AIRNELD
-336 QKVNLSDAEAIF
+336 QKVNLSDAEEIF

-362 SANSNSVADALTGE
+362 SANSNAVADALTGE
-376 IAGNESTFSGA
+376 IAGDETTFSGA
-387 INVIDDAVSK
+387 INVIDNAVSK
-397 NTSDIAAN
+397 NTADIAAN
-405 KTAIETNATNIATNA
+405 KTAIETNT
-420 TNIAANKTAIESEV
+420 TNIAANKTAIE
-434 ARATAAEAELD
+434 
-445 GKIETNAA
+445 
-453 NIAANATNIATN
+453 
-465 ATNIAAN
+465 
-472 KTAIESEVSRATA
+472 
-485 AEAELD
+485 
-491 GKIALNTTAIEE
+491 E
-503 EVANRVAGDE
+503 EVANRIAGDD

-530 LQSAYDYTDKKV
+530 LKSAYDYADSKV
-542 NALEKDLS
+542 NALEDEMS
-550 AGIASAAAMSSVAVS
+550 AGIASAVAMSSVAVS

-608 DSNITFRA
+608 DSNVTFRA